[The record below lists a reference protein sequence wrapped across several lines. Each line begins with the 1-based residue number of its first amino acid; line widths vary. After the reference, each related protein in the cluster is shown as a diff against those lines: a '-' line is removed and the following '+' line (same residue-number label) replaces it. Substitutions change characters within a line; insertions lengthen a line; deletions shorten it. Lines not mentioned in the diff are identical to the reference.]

1 MFGRPKKRFDRKQS
15 AVQIF
20 HGTDRELRPEE
31 FDFYGANNDS
41 DLGKAAYFGLS
52 YDSAD
57 DWARAKGNGTVNWYI
72 FDVKGAENDDSLTI
86 RHIDDPMEMLDTV
99 LLFIDGRYGEP
110 EDIIIGDTLD
120 ATTGIII
127 RRYQK
132 EARRMGIPMSRLS
145 IEIKEEMLL
154 ELRLEIHNQQ
164 IAFKTGQGLKHVKF
178 IGSKGANEMGI
189 VRDLDPAEIAA
200 KVAGLLMG
208 RDGMTQN
215 EALTAFMKS
224 DTFRALVSDAELSS
238 LGPERILEMYDREV
252 DRG

>member
-1 MFGRPKKRFDRKQS
+1 MFGRLKKRLDKKQS
-15 AVQIF
+15 AVPIF
-20 HGTDRELRPEE
+20 HGTDRELKPEE
-31 FDFYGANNDS
+31 FDFSRARNDS

-57 DWARAKGNGTVNWYI
+57 DWARARDNGTVNWYV
-72 FDVKGAENDDSLTI
+72 FDAEGARNDDSLTV
-86 RHIDDPMEMLDTV
+86 RHIEDPMEMLDVV
-99 LLFIDGRYGEP
+99 LLFIDGEYGKP

-132 EARRMGIPMSRLS
+132 EARRMGIPMSQFSTEVKETMLS
-145 IEIKEEMLL
+145 ELKL
-154 ELRLEIHNQQ
+154 EVYDQQ
-164 IAFKTGQGLKHVKF
+164 IAFKTEQGLKHVKF
-178 IGSKGANEMGI
+178 IGSKRANEMEI

-200 KVAGLLMG
+200 KVAGLLMR

-238 LGPERILEMYDREV
+238 LSPEKILEIYDREV